1 MHSPESEKSKY
12 EKIWAVPGYRVNSP
26 GEGLVDRFAAVA
38 SRGSLIDLGCGTGR
52 AGVKL
57 RDLGFDVT
65 LFDLTKTALDKT
77 TIQAGLPFIE
87 GNLWGSWLF
96 SAPFDWIYCTDVLEH
111 IPPEHID
118 ATLDNMAWLTGLG
131 GFLQIAMFEDGFGSY
146 IGDRLHLT
154 IQPADWWMAKISSRW
169 EIKFFESAGGRLIV
183 FLGRSYGKS
192 KGDEGK
198 D

>member
-1 MHSPESEKSKY
+1 MHSPESEKQKY

-26 GEGLVDRFAAVA
+26 GEGLVDRFSAVA

-57 RDLGFDVT
+57 WHLGFDVT

-77 TIQAGLPFIE
+77 TIQSGLPFIE
-87 GNLWGSWLF
+87 GSLWGSWLF
-96 SAPFDWIYCTDVLEH
+96 AAPFDWIYCTDVLEH
-111 IPPEHID
+111 IPPERID
-118 ATLDNMAWLTGLG
+118 ETLDNMAKLTRRG

-154 IQPADWWMAKISSRW
+154 IQSADWWMEKISSRW
-169 EIKFFESAGGRLIV
+169 EVKFFESAGGRLIV
-183 FLGRSYGKS
+183 FLGRSHGES